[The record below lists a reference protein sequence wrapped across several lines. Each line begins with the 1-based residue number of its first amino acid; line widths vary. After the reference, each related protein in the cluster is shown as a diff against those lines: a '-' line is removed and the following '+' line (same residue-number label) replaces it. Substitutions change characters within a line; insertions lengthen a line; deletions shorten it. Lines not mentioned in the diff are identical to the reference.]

1 MANVDRANGFAPV
14 KHFNGS
20 PWNQQANMYVILS
33 TDTGAYGVGSA
44 VKSFAGG
51 DANGVPAVTIAAA
64 GNVLRGVIVGVLPP
78 GSNGNLNADA
88 VNATPG
94 PIPTTKTRDYYVL
107 VVDDPSVVFEIQAN
121 NSSDFPTSDL
131 NSNANMVVG
140 VPVSPSPFATTE
152 LDASTTD
159 TTNTLQLKILGKV
172 QRPNVDLTANTKLLV
187 MINQH
192 ELMGGTTA
200 VA

>member
-1 MANVDRANGFAPV
+1 MANVDRPTGLAPV
-14 KHFNGS
+14 KHITGA
-20 PWNQQANMYVILS
+20 PWNQQVNRYVILAA
-33 TDTGAYGVGSA
+33 DTGQYGIGSA

-64 GNVLRGVIVGVLPP
+64 GNVLRGVIVGVEIDGGDLEVI
-78 GSNGNLNADA
+78 A
-88 VNATPG
+88 
-94 PIPTTKTRDYYVL
+94 IPATKTRDYYVL
-107 VVDDPSVVFEIQAN
+107 VCDDPSVVYEIQAN

-131 NSNANMVVG
+131 NSNANIVVG
-140 VPVSPSPFATTE
+140 VPSGISPFATTE
-152 LDASTTD
+152 LAASTTD

-172 QRPNVDLTANTKLLV
+172 QAADVDLSANTKLLV
-187 MINQH
+187 LINQH